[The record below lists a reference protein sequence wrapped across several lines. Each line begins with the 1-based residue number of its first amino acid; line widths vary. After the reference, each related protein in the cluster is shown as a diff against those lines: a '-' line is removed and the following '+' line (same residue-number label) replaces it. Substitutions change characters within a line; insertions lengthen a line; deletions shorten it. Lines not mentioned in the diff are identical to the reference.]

1 MTVPQIGEV
10 FRFLLQPTP
19 PSCAKIAKAVSRV
32 LRRTTEARI
41 YHCYAATKQFP
52 PLRGKGFR

>member
-1 MTVPQIGEV
+1 MTVPQIAEV

-19 PSCAKIAKAVSRV
+19 PSCAKIAHAVSRV

-41 YHCYAATKQFP
+41 YHYFAATKQFP
-52 PLRGKGFR
+52 PLRAQGFW